1 MVDRLAIL
9 QLTHHFRL
17 VGCYI
22 NAKVSES
29 SLSCICCKER
39 RDVLFVTKQKS
50 NVRKNNPTINSDKA
64 LRIRPKYIIQEA
76 ARKFV
81 EKY

>member
-29 SLSCICCKER
+29 LLNCIYCGER
-39 RDVLFVTKQKS
+39 RDFLFVTKQNS
-50 NVRKNNPTINSDKA
+50 NVHNKDPTINSDKA

-76 ARKFV
+76 AKKFV